1 MGNPWPKLAGGID
14 NRFTYKNL
22 YLNIMFTYAWGQE
35 MTVGAQNQWSRP
47 FGTTKINP
55 PTHML
60 QRWQNPGDETPVSK
74 VTTENIVW
82 GGNSKHLHR
91 TDYLR
96 LKDLTVGYR
105 VNTGGNAFI
114 DGVNV
119 YAKCTN
125 LWTLTKAP
133 DFFWDPEYAPV
144 VQSRGAG
151 NTGALGTFRAAPQA
165 RWYLL
170 GISLDF

>member
-1 MGNPWPKLAGGID
+1 M
-14 NRFTYKNL
+14 
-22 YLNIMFTYAWGQE
+22 NIMFTYAFGQE

-47 FGTTKINP
+47 FGSVKINP

-60 QRWQNPGDETPVSK
+60 ERWRNPGDETPVSK

-96 LKDLTVGYR
+96 LKDLTIGYR
-105 VNTGGNAFI
+105 LRTRGNSALKGLNI
-114 DGVNV
+114 
-119 YAKCTN
+119 YAKFTN
-125 LWTLTKAP
+125 LLTFTKAP
-133 DFFWDPEYAPV
+133 DFFWDPEYVSV

-151 NTGALGTFRAAPQA
+151 NTGALGTFRAAPQSK
-165 RWYLL
+165 WFIL
-170 GISLDF
+170 GISFDL